1 MMDYLKKNYAGFQA
15 DFVYNPKNFLLHQ
28 KMADVGAAFET
39 EQQKMILKDSVP
51 YQSDKQVVLYKPEYK
66 EQYIHLHS
74 TDVYWTAEK
83 VIDALDRF
91 RIILAIENN
100 MVVGYLDITHKYDE
114 NEPYDVFVKEEYRGK
129 GYGKAM
135 LAKATELNKPKDM
148 MLLVD
153 IDNLA
158 AIAMYEKLGFV
169 KKENENNV
177 TAHVLV

>member
-1 MMDYLKKNYAGFQA
+1 MEEVGA
-15 DFVYNPKNFLLHQ
+15 DFE
-28 KMADVGAAFET
+28 M
-39 EQQKMILKDSVP
+39 EQQKMVLKNSVE

-66 EQYIHLHS
+66 EQYVGMHS

-91 RIILAIENN
+91 RIILAIEND
-100 MVVGYLDITHKYDE
+100 MVVGYLDITHKYKE
-114 NEPYDVFVKEEYRGK
+114 NEPYDIFVKEEYRGK

-135 LAKATELNKPKDM
+135 LVKAIELNKPNAM

-153 IDNLA
+153 IDNLP

-169 KKENENNV
+169 KSENENNM
-177 TAHVLV
+177 TAHVSL